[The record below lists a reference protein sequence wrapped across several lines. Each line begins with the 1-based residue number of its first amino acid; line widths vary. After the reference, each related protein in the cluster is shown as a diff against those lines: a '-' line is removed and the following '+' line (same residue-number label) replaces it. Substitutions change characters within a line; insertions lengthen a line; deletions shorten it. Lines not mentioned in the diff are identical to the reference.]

1 MCTLTVF
8 ANFSSRNADS
18 GNVKKKMVYSSTKE
32 AVSKKLQLGKCFQVS
47 DKDDM
52 DFEEM
57 VRELRKLK

>member
-8 ANFSSRNADS
+8 VNFSSRNADS

-57 VRELRKLK
+57 VKELRKLK